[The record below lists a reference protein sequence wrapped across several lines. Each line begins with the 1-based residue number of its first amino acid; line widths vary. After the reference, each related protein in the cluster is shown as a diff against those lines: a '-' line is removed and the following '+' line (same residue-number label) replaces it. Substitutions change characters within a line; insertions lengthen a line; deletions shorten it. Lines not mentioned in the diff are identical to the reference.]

1 MIPTFSIGGLTLP
14 THDVFVLAGVLVA
27 VAIFALET
35 RRRRASDPR
44 LVWVVLGAVIT
55 GGLFARLS
63 TGWQY
68 LIGTGDPTVP
78 GLWLE
83 GGRSILGGLAGAY
96 VGAVVTKRLV
106 GYERR
111 TGDLF
116 APAIAAGMAVGRIG
130 CFLTEQV
137 GTPTS
142 LPWGITVD
150 PSIAAAMPFC
160 PSCALGVSMHP
171 SFLYEIA
178 FHLVMLGVLVALRS
192 RPLPEGE
199 LFKIY
204 LLAYGSFRF
213 LVEFVRDNRPMLGP
227 FSGSQ
232 IFLLATLPLLI
243 VYFLRRARLGTYRA
257 VAA

>member
-1 MIPTFSIGGLTLP
+1 MVPTLPLGGLTLP

-27 VAIFALET
+27 VVIFMLET
-35 RRRRASDPR
+35 RRRDASDPR

-55 GGLFARLS
+55 GGIFARLS

-68 LIGTGDPTVP
+68 LVASDRPQIT

-96 VGAVVTKRLV
+96 LGAVATKRLV
-106 GYERR
+106 GYERK

-116 APAIAAGMAVGRIG
+116 APAVATGMAVGRIG

-142 LPWGITVD
+142 LPWGIVVD
-150 PSIAAAMPFC
+150 PATAAAMPYC
-160 PSCALGVSMHP
+160 PSCALGVAMHP

-178 FHLVMLGVLVALRS
+178 FHLLMLGVLVGLRS
-192 RPLPEGE
+192 RSLPAGE

-204 LLAYGSFRF
+204 LLAYGLFRF
-213 LVEFVRDNRPMLGP
+213 LVEFVRDNRPLIGP
-227 FSGSQ
+227 LSGSQ
-232 IFLLATLPLLI
+232 AFLIVTLPFLI
-243 VYFLRRARLGTYRA
+243 GYFLRRVRVGGYRTVPA
-257 VAA
+257 

>member
-1 MIPTFSIGGLTLP
+1 MVPTFPIGGLTLP

-27 VAIFALET
+27 VGIFALET
-35 RRRRASDPR
+35 RRRKAFDPR
-44 LVWVVLGAVIT
+44 LVWVVLGAVIS

-68 LIGTGDPTVP
+68 LAGAPDPTVP
-78 GLWLE
+78 GLWME

-96 VGAVVTKRLV
+96 LGAVVTKRLV

-116 APAIAAGMAVGRIG
+116 APAVAAGMAVGRVG

-142 LPWGITVD
+142 LPWGITVE
-150 PSIAAAMPFC
+150 PATAAAMPFC
-160 PSCALGVSMHP
+160 PSCALGVAMHP

-178 FHLVMLGVLVALRS
+178 FHLAMLGVLVALRS
-192 RPLPEGE
+192 RYLPEGE

-204 LLAYGSFRF
+204 LVAYGSFRF
-213 LVEFVRDNRPMLGP
+213 LVEFVRDNRPLLGP

-232 IFLLATLPLLI
+232 IFLLVTLPLLI
-243 VYFLRRARLGTYRA
+243 GYFLRRSRLGTYRA